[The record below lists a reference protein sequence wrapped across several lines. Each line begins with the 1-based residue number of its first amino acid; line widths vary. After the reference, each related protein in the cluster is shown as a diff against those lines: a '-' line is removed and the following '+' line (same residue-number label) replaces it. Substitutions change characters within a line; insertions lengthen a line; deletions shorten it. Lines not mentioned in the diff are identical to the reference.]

1 MAFFIFVTNKQQ
13 QTKEVT
19 MKKILLILAAF
30 ALTIMTGCGADGST
44 IREEYKS
51 SVPAKFLRTAQN
63 DVIDTM
69 YVTVKNCD
77 ETESY
82 RIPVS
87 QYEYFRNGNKILI
100 KEFFTGEEY
109 VFNGKDYKL
118 IVNTEF
124 ITHEYGCSDSDQII
138 KQIRQKEMERAKAA
152 WEYEKA
158 QREKTKEKIE

>member
-1 MAFFIFVTNKQQ
+1 
-13 QTKEVT
+13 

-44 IREEYKS
+44 NREEYKS
-51 SVPAKFLRTAQN
+51 SVPTKFLRTAQN

-69 YVTVKNCD
+69 FVTVKNCD

-82 RIPVS
+82 RIPVK

-100 KEFFTGEEY
+100 KELFTDKEY

-118 IVNTEF
+118 IVNTDLVTREF
-124 ITHEYGCSDSDQII
+124 GCSDSDQMI
-138 KQIRQKEMERAKAA
+138 KLIRQKEMERAKAA

-158 QREKTKEKIE
+158 KREKEKIK

>member
-1 MAFFIFVTNKQQ
+1 
-13 QTKEVT
+13 

-30 ALTIMTGCGADGST
+30 ALTIMTGCGADEGS

-69 YVTVKNCD
+69 FVTVKNCD

-118 IVNTEF
+118 IVNTDLVTREF
-124 ITHEYGCSDSDQII
+124 GCSDSDQMI
-138 KQIRQKEMERAKAA
+138 KLIRKKEMERAKAA

-158 QREKTKEKIE
+158 KREKEKIK